1 MKINDIILE
10 KLDQAAVDQVATSL
24 KSSPDPEAQ
33 LTYYHLQRERGNP
46 AHVSVDSAQQVAER
60 KAKLQMKQIE
70 DLKSNKEDPDNKLK
84 LKNNDEVKQYSD
96 NFRGN
101 QYVQIARKQLP
112 TELKAYLPIIDEV
125 NPEEFIK
132 GNWRI
137 GDNLANLGIG
147 QITTTSKLGRS
158 PGISDS
164 KNYKDSPL

>member
-24 KSSPDPEAQ
+24 KTNPDPEAQ

-46 AHVSVDSAQQVAER
+46 AHVSVDSAQAMAEL
-60 KAKLQMKQIE
+60 KAKTQIKKMDAMKKNKDHE
-70 DLKSNKEDPDNKLK
+70 DNNLK

-101 QYVQIARKQLP
+101 QYVTIARKQLP

-125 NPEEFIK
+125 NPEEFLK
-132 GNWRI
+132 GNWKL
-137 GDNLANLGIG
+137 GDNLANLGGIQ
-147 QITTTSKLGRS
+147 QIKTQSKLGRS
-158 PGISDS
+158 V
-164 KNYKDSPL
+164 NQ

>member
-10 KLDQAAVDQVATSL
+10 KLDQAAVDQVAVSL
-24 KSSPDPEAQ
+24 KTNPDPEAQ

-46 AHVSVDSAQQVAER
+46 AHVSVDSAQQASEI
-60 KAKLQMKQIE
+60 KAKNQMRRIE
-70 DLKSNKEDPDNKLK
+70 DMKKNKDNKDNNLK

-101 QYVQIARKQLP
+101 QYVTIARKQLP

-125 NPEEFIK
+125 NPEEFLK

-137 GDNLANLGIG
+137 GDNLANLGGIQ
-147 QITTTSKLGRS
+147 QIKTQTKLGRS
-158 PGISDS
+158 V
-164 KNYKDSPL
+164 NQ

>member
-24 KSSPDPEAQ
+24 KTNPDPEAQ

-46 AHVSVDSAQQVAER
+46 AHVSVDSAQQASEI
-60 KAKLQMKQIE
+60 KAKNQMRRIE
-70 DLKSNKEDPDNKLK
+70 DMKKNKDSKDNNLK

-101 QYVQIARKQLP
+101 QYVTIARKQLP

-125 NPEEFIK
+125 NPEEFLK
-132 GNWRI
+132 GNWKI
-137 GDNLANLGIG
+137 GDNLANLGGIQ
-147 QITTTSKLGRS
+147 QIKTQSKLGRS
-158 PGISDS
+158 V
-164 KNYKDSPL
+164 NQ

>member
-70 DLKSNKEDPDNKLK
+70 DMKRNKEDPDNKLK

-96 NFRGN
+96 KFRGN
-101 QYVQIARKQLP
+101 QYVTIARKGLP
-112 TELKAYLPIIDEV
+112 SELKAYLPIIDEV
-125 NPEEFIK
+125 NPEEFLK
-132 GNWRI
+132 GNWKI
-137 GDNLANLGIG
+137 GDNLANLGGIQ
-147 QITTTSKLGRS
+147 QIKTQSKLGRS
-158 PGISDS
+158 VNQ
-164 KNYKDSPL
+164 K

>member
-24 KSSPDPEAQ
+24 KTNPDPEAQ

-46 AHVSVDSAQQVAER
+46 AHVSVDSAQQASEI
-60 KAKLQMKQIE
+60 KAKNQMRRIE
-70 DLKSNKEDPDNKLK
+70 DMKKNKDSKDNNLK

-101 QYVQIARKQLP
+101 QYVTIARKQLP

-125 NPEEFIK
+125 NPEEFLK
-132 GNWRI
+132 GNWKL
-137 GDNLANLGIG
+137 GDNLANLGGIQ
-147 QITTTSKLGRS
+147 QIKTQSKLGRS
-158 PGISDS
+158 V
-164 KNYKDSPL
+164 NQ

>member
-10 KLDQAAVDQVATSL
+10 KLDQAAVDQVAVSL
-24 KSSPDPEAQ
+24 KTNPDPEAQ

-46 AHVSVDSAQQVAER
+46 AHVSVDSAQQASEI
-60 KAKLQMKQIE
+60 KAKNQMRRIE
-70 DLKSNKEDPDNKLK
+70 DMKKNKDSKDNNLK

-101 QYVQIARKQLP
+101 QYVTIARKQLP

-125 NPEEFIK
+125 NPEEFLK

-137 GDNLANLGIG
+137 GDNLANLGGIQ
-147 QITTTSKLGRS
+147 QIKTQSKLGRS
-158 PGISDS
+158 VNQ
-164 KNYKDSPL
+164 K

>member
-24 KSSPDPEAQ
+24 KTNPDPEAQ

-46 AHVSVDSAQQVAER
+46 AHVSVDSAQAMAEL
-60 KAKLQMKQIE
+60 KAKTQIKKMDAMK
-70 DLKSNKEDPDNKLK
+70 KNKDHEDNKLK

-101 QYVQIARKQLP
+101 QYVTIARKGLP

-125 NPEEFIK
+125 NPEEFLK
-132 GNWRI
+132 GNWKI
-137 GDNLANLGIG
+137 GDNLANLGGIQ
-147 QITTTSKLGRS
+147 QIKTQSKLGRS
-158 PGISDS
+158 V
-164 KNYKDSPL
+164 NQ

>member
-70 DLKSNKEDPDNKLK
+70 DMKKNKEDPNNKLK

-101 QYVQIARKQLP
+101 QYVTIARKGLP

-125 NPEEFIK
+125 NPEKFLK

-137 GDNLANLGIG
+137 GDNLANLGGIQ
-147 QITTTSKLGRS
+147 QIKTQSKLGRS
-158 PGISDS
+158 V
-164 KNYKDSPL
+164 NQ